1 MMRNTIF
8 AFFNLFSVA
17 FLFCGFSVADSLAEE
32 VGTGSPLWLR
42 YPAISPSGDQV
53 VFSYG
58 GDLYLVSAEGGD
70 AIHLTQH
77 KAHDY
82 MPVWSPDGQT
92 IAFAS
97 DRFGNFDIF
106 TVSAAGGSATR
117 LTFHSAPDFPS
128 GFHPDGKSVLFSSVR
143 QDSMESIVFPSRS
156 QPELYAVPLDGKRPT
171 QLLTTPAEEAV
182 FSPDGKT
189 IAYHDRK
196 GFENEWRKHH
206 TSSIARDIW
215 IFDQESGAHTKV
227 TDFAGEDRDPVFG
240 KGGILHFLS
249 EQDGTFN
256 IWAKPADAEPVQL
269 TYFKYHPVRFLS
281 AAADGT
287 LCFSYHGEIY
297 TLATDEG
304 AKPEKLQIRIRT
316 GEKENEKRVVSVG
329 GGVTEV
335 ALSPNGKEVAYV
347 VRGEVFVA
355 SLDHSVTK
363 RITNTPQQERSVSF
377 SPDGRSLL
385 YAAERDE
392 SWDLYVARI
401 AREEEKFFYISTILE
416 EEAILKSAAETFQP
430 KFSPDGKEIAFLEER
445 TTLRVLNIDSKR
457 IRTVLPGDQ
466 NYSYRDGD
474 QFFEWSPDGK
484 WLSSGILGNGRWAE
498 DIALVPSSGEG
509 EIVNVTNSGYME
521 TGGQFAFE
529 GKILVWMS
537 NRNGMRSH
545 GSWGSQEDVYGTFL
559 TQDAYDRFNLGK
571 EEYALLKEEK
581 DKPKEKEKDEG
592 GDKEDEKE
600 DEDDKEKKVE
610 PLEIEWEGLEERTV
624 RLTRHSSALAAA
636 VMSPDGEKLYYLSKF
651 EDGYDLWVN
660 ELFENVP
667 KLLMKFPGGSG
678 GRNAPPE
685 RLILDGEGK
694 TLIVMNGG
702 SLFKV
707 DTSKPGERKPI
718 STGSEMALRPADERA
733 YMFEHVWRQL
743 KKKFYVEDLHGV
755 DWDFYKREYAKFLPH
770 VNNNYDFAE
779 VLSEMLGELNA
790 SHTGSGH
797 RASHSNPDSTA
808 SLGIFADPD
817 YDGVGIRIKG
827 IIERSPFTRAES
839 KAGAGT
845 IIEKIDGQEIA
856 AGMNY
861 FPLLNRKAGDR
872 ILVSLKNPENGET
885 WEEVVKPISSGAL
898 NELLY
903 DRWVKRRRLAAEEIS
918 DGRIAYIHVRSMN
931 DSSFRDTFSRLL
943 GPDNDSDAVVIDT
956 RFNGGGWLHDD
967 LVTLLSG
974 KPYIQFFPRG
984 QDNMGSEPMFKW
996 SRPSVVLM
1004 GEGNYSDA
1012 HMFPFAYKA
1021 LGIGKLVGM
1030 PVPGTGTAVWWET
1043 QIDPTIYF
1051 GIPQVGMRA
1060 ADGSLL
1066 ENSQLEPDI
1075 KISNRPEDLATGND
1089 RQLKAAIESLL
1100 ESKK

>member
-1 MMRNTIF
+1 M
-8 AFFNLFSVA
+8 AVVA
-17 FLFCGFSVADSLAEE
+17 AAATWPAGIQHAYSKDASE
-32 VGTGSPLWLR
+32 TPLWLR
-42 YPAISPSGDQV
+42 YSAISPAGDQII
-53 VFSYG
+53 FAYG
-58 GDLYLVSAEGGD
+58 GDLYSVSTSGGD
-70 AIHLTQH
+70 AVHLTQH
-77 KAHDY
+77 EAHDH
-82 MPVWSPDGQT
+82 MPVWSPDSKS

-97 DRFGNFDIF
+97 DRFGNFDVF
-106 TVSAAGGSATR
+106 TIPATGGAATR

-128 GFHPDGKSVLFSSVR
+128 GYHPDGKSVLFSSVR
-143 QDSMESIVFPSRS
+143 QDSAESIVFPSRS
-156 QPELYAVPLDGKRPT
+156 QPELYAAQLDGKRPV
-171 QLLTTPAEEAV
+171 QVLTTPAENAV
-182 FSPDGKT
+182 YSADGNR
-189 IAYHDRK
+189 IAYEDRK
-196 GFENEWRKHH
+196 GFENAWRKHH
-206 TSSIARDIW
+206 TSSIARDVW
-215 IFDQESGAHTKV
+215 IFDRMSGKHSKV
-227 TDFAGEDRDPVFG
+227 THFAGEDRNPVFG
-240 KGGILHFLS
+240 KGGVLHYLS

-256 IWAKPADAEPVQL
+256 VWAKPGDADPVQL

-281 AAADGT
+281 TSSDGV

-297 TLATDEG
+297 TLNPDEG
-304 AKPEKLQIRIRT
+304 AKPEKVSVRIRT
-316 GEKENEKRVVSVG
+316 GEKENERQVVSVG

-347 VRGEVFVA
+347 VRGEVFVS
-355 SLDHSVTK
+355 SLDHEVTN
-363 RITNTPQQERSVSF
+363 RITDTPQQERSVNF

-385 YAAERDE
+385 YAAERGQ
-392 SWDLYVARI
+392 SWDLYVSRI
-401 AREEEKFFYISTILE
+401 ARAEEKYFYISTILN
-416 EEAILKSAAETFQP
+416 EEAVLQSATETFQP

-457 IRTVLPGDQ
+457 IRTVLSGDQ
-466 NYSYRDGD
+466 NYSYKDGD

-484 WLSSGILGNGRWAE
+484 WLASGILGHGRWAE
-498 DIALVPSSGEG
+498 DVALVPASGDG
-509 EIVNVTNSGYME
+509 EVMNVTRSGYME
-521 TGGQFAFE
+521 TGGQFAFG

-559 TQDAYDRFNLGK
+559 TQDAYDRFNLSK
-571 EEYALLKEEK
+571 EEYALLKELKKEEKKK
-581 DKPKEKEKDEG
+581 DKEDKPDDEKKD
-592 GDKEDEKE
+592 GDKE
-600 DEDDKEKKVE
+600 EDDNEKVVE
-610 PLEIEWEGLEERTV
+610 PVEPVAIEWAGLEDRTV

-667 KLLMKFPGGSG
+667 KLLMKFPGRSG
-678 GRNAPPE
+678 GSNAPPE
-685 RLILDGEGK
+685 TLLIDGEGK

-702 SLFKV
+702 NLFKV
-707 DTSKPGERKPI
+707 DTSKASERKPI
-718 STGSEMALRPADERA
+718 STGSEMALRPSDERD
-733 YMFEHVWRQL
+733 YMFEHAWRQL

-770 VNNNYDFAE
+770 VNNNYDFSE

-797 RASHSNPDSTA
+797 RPRHSNGDATA
-808 SLGIFADPD
+808 ALGIFADSS
-817 YDGVGIRIKG
+817 YDGAGIRIQE
-827 IIERSPFTRAES
+827 IIVGSPLNRADS
-839 KAGAGT
+839 KAAVGT
-845 IIEKIDGQEIA
+845 VIEKIDGQEIA

-861 FPLLNRKAGDR
+861 YPLLNRKSGDR
-872 ILVSLKNPENGET
+872 VLLSLMNPEDGGA
-885 WEEVVKPISSGAL
+885 WEEVVKPISGADL

-903 DRWVKRRRLAAEEIS
+903 DRWVKRCRDATTEIS
-918 DGRIAYIHVRSMN
+918 GGRIAYLHVRGMN
-931 DSSFRDTFSRLL
+931 DASFRDTFSRLL
-943 GPDNDSDAVVIDT
+943 GPDHETDAVVIDT

-996 SRPSVVLM
+996 SRPSAVLM

-1021 LGIGKLVGM
+1021 LGIGKLIGM

-1060 ADGSLL
+1060 NDGSLL

-1075 KISNRPEDLATGND
+1075 KVSNTPEDLATGNF
-1089 RQLKAAIESLL
+1089 RQLKTAVEGLMV
-1100 ESKK
+1100 K